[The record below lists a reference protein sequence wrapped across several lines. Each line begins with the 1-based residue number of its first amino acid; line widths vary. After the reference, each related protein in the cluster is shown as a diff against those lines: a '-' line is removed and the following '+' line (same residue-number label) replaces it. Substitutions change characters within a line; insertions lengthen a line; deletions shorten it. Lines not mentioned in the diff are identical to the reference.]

1 MKQQSQTVGQTV
13 TRTSSPSRVPQGP
26 PRRHLAVPGGRSR
39 GAGHRPQAALP
50 SVAGKRLGGCFAQAP
65 GRSAQALSTVSR
77 ARPEGAALAGQAG
90 PGLSQGACVA
100 GLLASTQLGAL
111 RPEFSAPAPG
121 PCGPRGLSTF
131 LTGMP
136 HKATGPHRSGGAIAA
151 CVRRACVR
159 SSSMGSTCVAC
170 ALLWGT
176 VRPACS
182 HTGANLLRPRCSLRG
197 GPTTALSRG
206 RAGRG
211 ARGTLEVRWLPAE
224 DPGSPWP
231 VFAHRTM

>member
-1 MKQQSQTVGQTV
+1 MACRGVTQLLALRGLRWQSRIPPFCPVVLFVSMKQQSGPRGQTV
-13 TRTSSPSRVPQGP
+13 TGTSSPSRVPQGP

-136 HKATGPHRSGGAIAA
+136 HKATGPHRSGGSNS
-151 CVRRACVR
+151 CLCP
-159 SSSMGSTCVAC
+159 SGMC
-170 ALLWGT
+170 AL
-176 VRPACS
+176 
-182 HTGANLLRPRCSLRG
+182 
-197 GPTTALSRG
+197 
-206 RAGRG
+206 
-211 ARGTLEVRWLPAE
+211 
-224 DPGSPWP
+224 
-231 VFAHRTM
+231 